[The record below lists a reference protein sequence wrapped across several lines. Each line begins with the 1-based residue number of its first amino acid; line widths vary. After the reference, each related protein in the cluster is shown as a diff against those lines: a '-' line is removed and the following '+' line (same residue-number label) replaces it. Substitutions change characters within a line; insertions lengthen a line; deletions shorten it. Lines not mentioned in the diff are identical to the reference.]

1 MVWTVKK
8 GVSTHAV
15 FDENR
20 TKAALI
26 RVKRGVYT
34 IENSAGLNILCIR
47 EDGPSRL
54 SITGSAGVG
63 RAVYPI
69 AGYMSLVW
77 NNIEIVMRQ
86 LSPDI
91 CQIYREDGLIGSITA
106 MTKKL
111 LRIEMPVHP
120 TPEFAA
126 LLFVLSL
133 AF

>member
-1 MVWTVKK
+1 MIWTVKK
-8 GVSTHAV
+8 GVSTHRV
-15 FDENR
+15 LDENR

-34 IENSAGLNILCIR
+34 IENSAAINILCIR

-54 SITGSAGVG
+54 SIIGSAGVG
-63 RAVYPI
+63 SALYPR
-69 AGYMSLVW
+69 AGYLRFVW
-77 NNIEIVMRQ
+77 NNIEIVIRQ
-86 LSPDI
+86 LSPGV
-91 CQIYREDGLIGSITA
+91 CQICRGDDIIGSITA
-106 MTKKL
+106 VSNKQF
-111 LRIEMPVHP
+111 RIQMPVHL